1 MKKSGRETITGCIRR
16 FWLYAVGIGISLVF
30 LSGCSGLQ
38 VFGQSVAPGD
48 TVALAISWRPDVSKD
63 QAEIVIQDS
72 AGTLTLPATDPSIRN
87 WMNVYPDPVSKL
99 VVGTATQQD
108 LGVSALSWGFAI
120 DSVTTNGD
128 KDWFETVLFLDLPP
142 TIAPGPATIDVQVGG
157 VSILPQPVALN
168 VLSLPPNSPNLFET
182 SEYGN
187 LSAARLHSME
197 RAPHYTI
204 TFGGTVVPAAIQVDL
219 SHNPDKDNGGPGQA
233 YVVPPRGDLR
243 SFAWTDTGTTM
254 RVLITPTWHKSPADV
269 TRTSGDPETLKWF
282 KFYVAG
288 GITGLQIDSVQ
299 AYGSDGNPVSGL
311 TASLQ

>member
-1 MKKSGRETITGCIRR
+1 MYGLIGR
-16 FWLYAVGIGISLVF
+16 FWLYAASIGASLIF
-30 LSGCSGLQ
+30 LSGCNGLQ
-38 VFGQSVAPGD
+38 VFGQTVAPGD
-48 TVALAISWRPDVSKD
+48 TVALAIGWRPDVSRD

-72 AGTLTLPATDPSIRN
+72 VGTLTLPASDPSIRN

-128 KDWFETVLFLDLPP
+128 KDWFETVIFLDLPP
-142 TIAPGPATIDVQVGG
+142 TIAEGPATIDVRVGG

-182 SEYGN
+182 WEYGN
-187 LSAARLHSME
+187 LSVDRLLSME
-197 RAPHYTI
+197 RMDHYTV
-204 TFGGTVVPAAIQVDL
+204 TFDGSVVPAAIQLDL

-243 SFAWTDTGTTM
+243 SFNWTDTGTTM
-254 RVLITPTWHKSPADV
+254 RVLITPTWNKTPEDIS
-269 TRTSGDPETLKWF
+269 RTSGDPETLKWF

-288 GITGLQIDSVQ
+288 GIAGLQIDSVQ
-299 AYGSDGNPVSGL
+299 AFDSDGNPVPGI
-311 TASLQ
+311 TAMLQ